1 MKHKFSAKWI
11 TDAEFC
17 DLKPRNVFHR
27 QRVKLDLPE
36 AHLNA
41 HVLFRRTF
49 DYEKSTRPATLY
61 ITADDFYKLYINGT
75 YVAMGP
81 APSYHLHYNYNT
93 IDISKYLQNGKNTI
107 AVHTLYQGL
116 INRVWQS
123 GDFRHGLIFELY
135 CGDELVVGSDTDT
148 LTHRHTAYTEM
159 GRVGYDTQFME
170 RYDSRAPECGFML
183 ADFDD
188 SAWERARISN
198 TADHALVPQSTRMI
212 VTERID
218 PTRTEREHGTLRLD
232 FGAIYVGYLVV
243 EAVGKSG
250 DAVSVR
256 CAQEL
261 HDDGSARYVLR
272 ANCTYDEEWILSG
285 GKDRLDWFDYKSFRY
300 AELTMPE
307 GVTVTDVYLLSRHY
321 PYTEM
326 ASLRADYAKD
336 RRLRDI
342 WHLATNSQ
350 KYGVQEVIM
359 DCMEREKGFYVG
371 DGCYTA
377 LAHAILTG
385 DDSIARKLIDDAFL
399 ATFITD
405 GMVTCLDCSM
415 MQEITEYPLMLI
427 YFILWHYR
435 VFGDKAYLAENYP
448 KARSLLEVYR
458 RDYENEEG
466 LITNVDKWTVVEW
479 PDNYRDGYDV
489 DVTEG
494 RVCTVAHIANCA
506 YYIEAV
512 HTLNVMARELAI
524 PAYRDEE
531 PLRASFNR
539 AFYVPSKHLFRDSVM
554 TDHISFVGNIFAY
567 AFLLAEDESF
577 YCEMERWIKERGI
590 SSVSMFTSFPLMIGL
605 TRRAKDE
612 LLKKQLLD
620 EGAWLRTLREDST
633 TTFEGWGRECKWNT
647 SLFHMTMSDVAV
659 FLADNVDPKKIFE
672 Y

>member
-1 MKHKFSAKWI
+1 MEHKFIAKWI
-11 TDAEFC
+11 TDGEFC

-27 QRVKLDLPE
+27 QKDKLDLPE

-49 DYEKSTRPATLY
+49 EYEKSTRPATLY
-61 ITADDFYKLYINGT
+61 ISADDFYKLYINGE

-81 APSYHLHYNYNT
+81 APSYHLHYNYNV
-93 IDISKYLQNGKNTI
+93 IDVSKYLQNGRNTI

-135 CGDELVVGSDTDT
+135 RGDELIVLSDADT
-148 LTHRHTAYTEM
+148 LTHRHTAYTAT

-170 RYDSRAPECGFML
+170 RYDSRSDECHFYL
-183 ADFDD
+183 PDFDD
-188 SAWERARISN
+188 SRWEHARISN
-198 TADHALVPQSTRMI
+198 ACDHALVPQRTKMI
-212 VTERID
+212 ETERID
-218 PTRTEREHGTLRLD
+218 ATATESVGNVLRLD
-232 FGAIYVGYLVV
+232 FGAIYVGYLIVT
-243 EAVGKSG
+243 AIGKSG
-250 DAVSVR
+250 ESVTVR

-261 HDDGSARYVLR
+261 NDDGSIRFALR

-285 GKDRLDWFDYKSFRY
+285 GVDCLDWFDYKAFRY
-300 AELTMPE
+300 AELTLPE
-307 GVTVTDVYLLSRHY
+307 GARVTEAYLLSRHY
-321 PYTEM
+321 PYTQA
-326 ASLRADYAKD
+326 ASLKQEYSSEE
-336 RRLRDI
+336 RLRQI

-350 KYGVQEVIM
+350 RYGVQEVIM

-415 MQEITEYPLMLI
+415 MQEIAEYPLMLVF
-427 YFILWHYR
+427 FILWHYR

-448 KARSLLEVYR
+448 KAKALIEVYR
-458 RDYENEEG
+458 RDYENDDG
-466 LITNVDKWTVVEW
+466 LISNVDKWAVVEW
-479 PDNYRDGYDV
+479 PANYRDGYDV
-489 DVTEG
+489 DVSEG
-494 RVCTVAHIANCA
+494 RKCTVAHISNCA

-512 HTLNVMARELAI
+512 HTLNLIARELAI
-524 PAYRDEE
+524 PPYRDEA
-531 PLRASFNR
+531 PLRAAFNR
-539 AFYVPSKHLFRDSVM
+539 AFYVSEKHLFRDSVQ

-577 YCEMERWIKERGI
+577 YGEMERWIEERGI
-590 SSVSMFTSFPLMIGL
+590 NSVSMFTSFPLTIGL
-605 TRRAKDE
+605 TRRGKDE
-612 LLKKQLLD
+612 LLLKQLLD
-620 EGAWLRTLREDST
+620 EGAWLRILREDST
-633 TTFEGWGRECKWNT
+633 TTFEGWGKECKWNT

-659 FLADNVDPKKIFE
+659 FLADGVDPKKIFE